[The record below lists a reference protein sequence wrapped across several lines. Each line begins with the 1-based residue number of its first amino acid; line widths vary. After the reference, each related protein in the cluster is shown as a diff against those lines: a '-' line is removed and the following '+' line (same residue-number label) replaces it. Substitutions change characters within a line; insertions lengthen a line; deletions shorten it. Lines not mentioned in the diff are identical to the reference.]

1 MTIRGGGHP
10 KQAMALKPVSRMGP
24 PPRSFAADAHDCIM
38 VRSLRTYRIQGCGAM
53 IRARWQSSPLIIVPT
68 TTSVAAVLGPVKARP
83 GNDGACGQG
92 RATADLDR
100 ALCAS
105 ASTRVWVGAKKR
117 DSKSNK
123 ETGMEEVESGVK
135 YMLDFKSP
143 IQGLLSVHSR
153 CGLHN
158 RAVTNS

>member
-1 MTIRGGGHP
+1 
-10 KQAMALKPVSRMGP
+10 MA
-24 PPRSFAADAHDCIM
+24 
-38 VRSLRTYRIQGCGAM
+38 
-53 IRARWQSSPLIIVPT
+53 SSPLIIVPT
-68 TTSVAAVLGPVKARP
+68 TTSVAAVLVPVKARP

-100 ALCAS
+100 PCA
-105 ASTRVWVGAKKR
+105 RRPQHVWVGAKKR
-117 DSKSNK
+117 DSESNK
-123 ETGMEEVESGVK
+123 ETGMKEVESGLK

-153 CGLHN
+153 CGLHT

>member
-1 MTIRGGGHP
+1 MAKLPSDHRPDYNQRG
-10 KQAMALKPVSRMGP
+10 R
-24 PPRSFAADAHDCIM
+24 
-38 VRSLRTYRIQGCGAM
+38 
-53 IRARWQSSPLIIVPT
+53 RARAYQSAAWKRR
-68 TTSVAAVLGPVKARP
+68 SVRPRQSDCRP
-83 GNDGACGQG
+83 GQ
-92 RATADLDR
+92 
-100 ALCAS
+100 ALCAP

-143 IQGLLSVHSR
+143 IQGLLGVHSR
-153 CGLHN
+153 YGLHT